1 MQFVFYVTNTL
12 LHALDLLATTCA
24 MRQESEREK
33 LATEAQGK
41 IEEFENNL
49 KEVLARKWKYL

>member
-1 MQFVFYVTNTL
+1 MNTL
-12 LHALDLLATTCA
+12 LRALDLLATPCVL
-24 MRQESEREK
+24 RQESEREK
-33 LATEAQGK
+33 MATEARGK